1 MLERNV
7 GRPDHKACGHQNEYE
22 GSLHLAEGRNAM
34 RKPATGSSRGLLKIS
49 QQHILPLLHKDRED
63 AQLWLP
69 LEIKD
74 TPPGMDVSR
83 LFLATLL
90 VCLCFLSAYSHL
102 APEEKPRDERNL
114 KNNSSMNLLDFPSVS
129 IVALNKKSKKIS
141 RNEAEKKK
149 RASKELSPLKT
160 HIAPA
165 VTQPAWNEGCKHQ
178 TQDRTELELSG
189 QRTHTQENDGSS
201 RLGWGHDSAHWEKS
215 AFLSI
220 KWEIV
225 TLAVLIVNLK

>member
-149 RASKELSPLKT
+149 RASKGIFP
-160 HIAPA
+160 
-165 VTQPAWNEGCKHQ
+165 TQESNPVLLHRRQ
-178 TQDRTELELSG
+178 TLYRLTQDTRSCLQNHGGRKQPLRNCWAS
-189 QRTHTQENDGSS
+189 QAA
-201 RLGWGHDSAHWEKS
+201 LW
-215 AFLSI
+215 
-220 KWEIV
+220 
-225 TLAVLIVNLK
+225 